1 MMLARHQSGGWSLP
15 KKGSPQ
21 PALTRNP
28 LGPNPPCESRALLCR
43 GPRSRALIGPPEETK
58 GLSGLEGSIK
68 SPPIMEDDNHNPY
81 LLMRKAKIARNEA
94 RLKSLGLHSTKE
106 QTVTPR
112 PAPAARTKPA
122 AHDGPVRRSSRLS
135 SKTAPDYKDVP
146 VPVDERRLHSR
157 KRLHDEAGLLEE
169 PLPKKRSAAK
179 PLPRTSAPAAN
190 SVRSIS
196 LDVAHLVIDSEKGV
210 LGRMQ
215 EHTGKEF
222 IINTA
227 FDRSASED
235 DKARLNG
242 RKLSFNKYC
251 GVQEWAN
258 CIFLWVN
265 LGNADSPNEFLDGGR
280 QITWFGGSRMHDESP
295 VVEKLIRYGKDA
307 ASRDKI
313 ILWCRMYQTETKKFS
328 PYACLGRLGYQS
340 HVPRS
345 QPLSFVWNLLDHDQ
359 LTNHSKKDVYN
370 LFQSFVG

>member
-1 MMLARHQSGGWSLP
+1 MDP
-15 KKGSPQ
+15 TP
-21 PALTRNP
+21 PA
-28 LGPNPPCESRALLCR
+28 SRAR
-43 GPRSRALIGPPEETK
+43 TGPPEETK
-58 GLSGLEGSIK
+58 GLERHRGFNKISAYHGGRQPQSL
-68 SPPIMEDDNHNPY
+68 PVDA
-81 LLMRKAKIARNEA
+81 KAKIARNEA
-94 RLKSLGLHSTKE
+94 RLKSLGLSTKKP
-106 QTVTPR
+106 TVTLPR
-112 PAPAARTKPA
+112 PKTAPAARAKLA
-122 AHDGPVRRSSRLS
+122 AHDGPVRRSGRLS
-135 SKTAPDYKDVP
+135 SKTAPNYKDVP

-179 PLPRTSAPAAN
+179 PLPRTSTPAAN